1 MNDQTMTTAN
11 AISAQRKKQSFFRME
26 DLNNIATRIEA
37 EPVPERP
44 ANAAAAMALLAPV
57 LRKARDKGHTL
68 ATLVKICE
76 EEGLHVSERAI
87 SRAISTAR
95 AGKTVK
101 KRTAA
106 TAS

>member
-1 MNDQTMTTAN
+1 MNDQTMTTAH
-11 AISAQRKKQSFFRME
+11 AISAQRKKQNFFRME
-26 DLNNIATRIEA
+26 DLNNIASRIEA

-44 ANAAAAMALLAPV
+44 ANTAAAMALLAPV

-68 ATLVKICE
+68 TTLVKICE

-95 AGKTVK
+95 ASKAAKKKTPAN
-101 KRTAA
+101 AA
-106 TAS
+106 